1 MADLDPELD
10 PELGQD
16 ELLRGLPPED
26 RAAVERWSE
35 RAALDSKE
43 GTKDKDA
50 EHSARDSKRLP
61 RCQEATMKN
70 DGDHED
76 SDAMRELREMT
87 RESLD
92 AEARELEEWEYDHY
106 ALYLAAGQVD
116 SGRMQRWRQYRLKLI
131 RAVIDDERF
140 ERVVAPIDTK
150 WRPIL
155 EDIPRRLKEPRA
167 CRECG
172 TPTVFEVLYVDVCGE
187 CYSPPSAVRQEDDR
201 DTIPF

>member
-1 MADLDPELD
+1 
-10 PELGQD
+10 
-16 ELLRGLPPED
+16 
-26 RAAVERWSE
+26 
-35 RAALDSKE
+35 
-43 GTKDKDA
+43 
-50 EHSARDSKRLP
+50 
-61 RCQEATMKN
+61 MKN

-92 AEARELEEWEYDHY
+92 AEARELEEWVYDYY
-106 ALYLAAGQVD
+106 AFYLESGQAGG
-116 SGRMQRWRQYRLKLI
+116 GRELCWVQYRLKLI
-131 RAVIDDERF
+131 RAVMGDERF

-172 TPTVFEVLYVDVCGE
+172 TPTVFEWLIEDVCDE

>member
-1 MADLDPELD
+1 
-10 PELGQD
+10 
-16 ELLRGLPPED
+16 
-26 RAAVERWSE
+26 
-35 RAALDSKE
+35 
-43 GTKDKDA
+43 
-50 EHSARDSKRLP
+50 
-61 RCQEATMKN
+61 MKN

-131 RAVIDDERF
+131 RAVMGDERF
-140 ERVVAPIDTK
+140 VAAIDTK

-155 EDIPRRLKEPRA
+155 KDIRRCLKEPRA

-172 TPTVFEVLYVDVCGE
+172 TPTVFEWLIEDVCDE
-187 CYSPPSAVRQEDDR
+187 CYSASSAVCQTCQEDDR